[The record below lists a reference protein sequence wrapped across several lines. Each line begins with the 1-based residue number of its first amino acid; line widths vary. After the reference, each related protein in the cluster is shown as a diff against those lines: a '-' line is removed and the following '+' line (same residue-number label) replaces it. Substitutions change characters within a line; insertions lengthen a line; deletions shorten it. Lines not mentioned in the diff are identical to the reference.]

1 MESALASAASIADQ
15 RQKIEQYKLILASV
29 LASNDITQAKKFIDH
44 SKKKKKNRTLSFLL
58 SLPVD

>member
-1 MESALASAASIADQ
+1 MESALASAALIADQ

-44 SKKKKKNRTLSFLL
+44 SKKKEKKPSLTSFP
-58 SLPVD
+58 SR